1 MGSSD
6 SGEERG
12 VVACP
17 QNQRMSTDGI
27 SEFHRSTIT
36 AISNF
41 IGSKKLLF
49 GTISIVNLYK
59 TINYY
64 DTTPANPA

>member
-1 MGSSD
+1 MGR
-6 SGEERG
+6 RG
-12 VVACP
+12 GLLPALKINEC
-17 QNQRMSTDGI
+17 STDGI
-27 SEFHRSTIT
+27 SEFPTIT

-41 IGSKKLLF
+41 IVSKKLLF